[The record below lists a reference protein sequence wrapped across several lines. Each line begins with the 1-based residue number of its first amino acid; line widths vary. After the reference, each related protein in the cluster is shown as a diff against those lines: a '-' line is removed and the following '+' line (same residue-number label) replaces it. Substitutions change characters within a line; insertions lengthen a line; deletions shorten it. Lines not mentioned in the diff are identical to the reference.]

1 MHPAPRIG
9 GALRRAE
16 LTVTI
21 ESGVY
26 VFAHFGKIP
35 VEEWLPFVAPV
46 VALCLY
52 VRRNER
58 RRREAVQRLPSV
70 NEPRDDSTVRRVLDQ
85 WSEADFEGV
94 SREHL
99 ALLYPPGPDGTTA
112 AELATRIGSDSQTV
126 KHQLEDLAELG
137 YLTLEG
143 PAGSEDSRASLTA
156 DGMDLVNV
164 TEDALLAAGTHHDA
178 PRRGTASA

>member
-1 MHPAPRIG
+1 VA
-9 GALRRAE
+9 AVRRE
-16 LTVTI
+16 QLTVRI
-21 ESGVY
+21 ESRMY

-35 VEEWLPFVAPV
+35 VEEWLPFVVPV

-58 RRREAVQRLPSV
+58 RRREAVQRLPDVS
-70 NEPRDDSTVRRVLDQ
+70 EPRDDSTIRRVLEQ
-85 WSEADFEGV
+85 WSAADFEGV

-99 ALLYPPGPDGTTA
+99 PLLYPPGPDGRTP
-112 AELATRIGSDSQTV
+112 AELASRIGSDSETV
-126 KHQLEDLAELG
+126 KRQFEDLAGLG

-143 PAGSEDSRASLTA
+143 PAGSQDARASLTA

-164 TEDALLAAGTHHDA
+164 TEDALIAAGSHQDSP
-178 PRRGTASA
+178 PRGRTSA